1 MADEIHR
8 RWMKSLRDE
17 VRLRRGE
24 FTSRIGAYRVRSTYR
39 SPSANI
45 ESEGHIDARSATS
58 NFVGLRGASFYLF
71 TFHSYLLL
79 NLCLLLIHRKR
90 SPFSRRRR
98 LKIAEGTSF
107 ASVTS
112 YIICPNGQTSLP
124 QATSLCA
131 LAQNITAAPPHRFAL
146 RISHFAFAAPPHYF
160 TSIASAS

>member
-1 MADEIHR
+1 MADEI
-8 RWMKSLRDE
+8 
-17 VRLRRGE
+17 RLCRVE
-24 FTSRIGAYRVRSTYR
+24 FTSRKGAYRVRSTYR

-45 ESEGHIDARSATS
+45 ESEGHIDARSAAS
-58 NFVGLRGASFYLF
+58 DSVGLRGASFYLF
-71 TFHSYLLL
+71 TLHFYLLL
-79 NLCLLLIHRKR
+79 RLCPLLIHRKR

-131 LAQNITAAPPHRFAL
+131 LAQNITA
-146 RISHFAFAAPPHYF
+146 SE
-160 TSIASAS
+160 TSNITCRMAIITARSAS